1 MQPNIYTLWCWKDNF
16 TKSIDVFSEILIN
29 YAMGN
34 IGKEHLGS
42 NTVIPSKMKCRVF
55 FTWKNHLQRGQKFC
69 FYLSEKGFFVNF
81 PVKWLRFSASPTP
94 NSASLSTIFCTVK

>member
-16 TKSIDVFSEILIN
+16 RKSIDVFSEILIN

-42 NTVIPSKMKCRVF
+42 NTVIPSKMKCRV
-55 FTWKNHLQRGQKFC
+55 L
-69 FYLSEKGFFVNF
+69 FYMEESPSKRSKVLFLSFREGV
-81 PVKWLRFSASPTP
+81 LCEFSSQA
-94 NSASLSTIFCTVK
+94 A